1 LSFGYVQMLLHSTNE
16 HWDNITQAIHMI
28 MRPFQ
33 VN

>member
-1 LSFGYVQMLLHSTNE
+1 MTSFEHYLTSIINE
-16 HWDNITQAIHMI
+16 HWDTITQAIHMI